1 MPADPGDSNG
11 VADEE
16 DRPLLRDGGVSS
28 DHKIYQPKGGHSPF
42 LLMLNFQSWNQSS
55 YSKPSTLLDSVGR
68 CKVSE
73 SADRK
78 DFIS

>member
-1 MPADPGDSNG
+1 MRRTDLSF
-11 VADEE
+11 VMVE
-16 DRPLLRDGGVSS
+16 LVLII
-28 DHKIYQPKGGHSPF
+28 KYTYQPKGGHSPF